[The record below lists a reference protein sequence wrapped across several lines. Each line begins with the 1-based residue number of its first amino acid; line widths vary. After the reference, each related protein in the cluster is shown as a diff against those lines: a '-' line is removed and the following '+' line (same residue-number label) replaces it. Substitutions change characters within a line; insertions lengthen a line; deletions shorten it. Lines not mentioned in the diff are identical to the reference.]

1 MQSIAPR
8 TLTQERIMDP
18 NVSSAEAENTWIPAQ
33 GTSVSQD
40 TITIISAEKQ
50 PSLVSQLR
58 FNDFRLV
65 HIINLNIRKKE
76 RKPLISGA
84 SDSLRDL

>member
-1 MQSIAPR
+1 
-8 TLTQERIMDP
+8 MDP
-18 NVSSAEAENTWIPAQ
+18 NVSSAEAENTWIQ

-40 TITIISAEKQ
+40 TITIISDEKQ

-65 HIINLNIRKKE
+65 HIINLNIRKKNKE
-76 RKPLISGA
+76 NHSLGPLIH
-84 SDSLRDL
+84 